1 MFTEQALLLQQPT
14 RDGKR
19 RRRHGNRLT
28 FSFTQPNYMLMSYD
42 NAVSDSPQEK
52 PLAPTRTEVWAKAL
66 YSAALIHLLIGARV
80 YITDRP
86 YLTITRPEQMKTII
100 EMEGLPPL
108 LYGLFA
114 INRSTNTILDAATRP
129 SESSAR
135 VPIATLPA
143 LLDLLAA
150 VWEITVALFRSTG
163 NEPRNLDK
171 QVATI
176 LSEIRGNHL
185 AGATLYKMRERDH
198 LKPYDQFIRACQ
210 ILLPQHGQS
219 ANEVRRQLQK
229 EGYELLMDTN
239 GKYSRELAEKLTDI
253 SLNLF
258 LPLSAP
264 SKGRAHRYER
274 LFRTGIESLKNNTRL
289 ATPDL
294 IGTVAGRLLKTV
306 DRATG
311 GARPSYGA
319 ARNELA
325 HAFARLLVEDLYLAH
340 CDRSTSKLT
349 HMENSL
355 ADAIYFFTD
364 QQISSRWQAWQ
375 ERKKHDPRLA
385 QEEVQIEHDMDIQE
399 S

>member
-1 MFTEQALLLQQPT
+1 MFAGQALLLQQPT
-14 RDGKR
+14 KDGKKR
-19 RRRHGNRLT
+19 GKHGNRLT
-28 FSFTQPNYMLMSYD
+28 FSFFQPNYMLMSYD
-42 NAVSDSPQEK
+42 NAISDAPQEK

-114 INRSTNTILDAATRP
+114 IHRSPNTSIDAALRP
-129 SESSAR
+129 SESNTR

-150 VWEITVALFRSTG
+150 IWEITAALFRHTG
-163 NEPRNLDK
+163 MEQRNLDK
-171 QVATI
+171 QVAAI
-176 LSEIRGNHL
+176 LSEMRSNHL

-198 LKPYDQFIRACQ
+198 LKPYTQFTRACQ
-210 ILLPQHGQS
+210 ILLPLSGQ
-219 ANEVRRQLQK
+219 NTDDVRRQLQK

-239 GKYSRELAEKLTDI
+239 GKYYVELAEKLTDV
-253 SLNLF
+253 SLQMF
-258 LPLSAP
+258 LPLSGS

-274 LFRTGIESLKNNTRL
+274 LFRTGIESIKNNTRL

-294 IGTVAGRLLKTV
+294 IGAVAGRLLKTL

-311 GARPSYGA
+311 GVRPSYGEK
-319 ARNELA
+319 RNELV
-325 HAFARLLVEDLYLAH
+325 HTFARMLVEDLYLTH

-349 HMENSL
+349 HLENAL
-355 ADAIYFFTD
+355 ADSIYFFTD
-364 QQISSRWQAWQ
+364 QQIGPRWKEWQ
-375 ERKKHDPRLA
+375 ERKKHDPQLA
-385 QEEVQIEHDMDIQE
+385 QEEASIEEGNEKDTL
-399 S
+399 